1 LVQFPRVVGDHG
13 VCQQG
18 QGLIPD
24 NSKK

>member
-18 QGLIPD
+18 QAWAC
-24 NSKK
+24 NECQK